1 MKKRLTWVLASL
13 IALGVNALGQTSTGT
28 IRGTVLDPT
37 GATVPGAEV
46 KVTNLATNVVTTV
59 ITTGAGVYVVPG
71 LIPGNYRVEVA
82 VSGFKS
88 IRQEPVNLFT
98 ATTTTLDFKLE
109 VGETTQTVDVQ
120 ASAPLLQATNSE
132 VSVEIEERTLFDL
145 PLQLSSSGS
154 GGTTGRRTLDSFIML
169 TPGVT
174 GNQFNKS
181 INGAPNLATDTI
193 IDGISWQ
200 INIVPGLVGTF
211 GPPYEAVEEFK
222 VQTTL
227 FPAEYSR
234 GLGVTNFTM
243 KSGTNQFHGNAF
255 EVLRNDK
262 LEANTFFAN
271 AAGIPRAIV
280 RQNEYG
286 GSVGGPIIKNKTFF
300 YFAYTGFKKRG
311 GAAQQSAVTLPTSAM
326 KRGDFSDFLDI
337 SKTGADS
344 PILIYDPATTRADGT
359 GGFVRDPFPGNIIPT
374 ARFSKVA
381 SKVVGLIPNP
391 DLSGLNQN
399 WVSRANDPV
408 NDYDW
413 SVKIDHQIS
422 ARQKLAY
429 SMWIQADTI
438 TQTGAVPGPLDD
450 GYLNVEKGRGVRLN
464 HDFFIRP
471 NLVQH
476 LGLGYARRRSDFFPP
491 AAATQNNANFY
502 NIPNITAGPGGASP
516 SFRIDGIQNF
526 GGNWDIT
533 IERGNTY
540 NLVDNLTWIKGNHTF
555 KGGVDFRRYQY
566 NVNYCL
572 ECQGVFGFD
581 NRATSQPNSA
591 AFGSLGHPF
600 ASFLLGQ
607 PASFRQERGVEPR
620 GFRNAY
626 YGAFFQDEV
635 KLTPKL
641 TMNAGFRVEVPIP
654 VHETYDRL
662 SALDLSKPN
671 PAAGGIRGAL
681 AFAGT
686 GAGRTGSRYFTDVQ
700 KDIAPRL
707 GLAYQLSDKM
717 VLRAGFGINFS
728 QTNGNAADG
737 NLVGSLGSGFNF
749 IFFKETTDNGLTP
762 AFPLDQGPAPLVLN
776 LPDLNPS
783 LQNGSSAD
791 YVNSDSGKT
800 ARAYSWVFN
809 VQRELAG
816 DILLDVA
823 YVGQRGINLAAGLE
837 TINQVPARYLSLGSL
852 LNADVSS
859 PAAVAAGIKVPFPG
873 FTGSVAQAL
882 RPFPQYLNIVDWQEP
897 TGSSMYHALQMKLQK
912 RFSKGL
918 SFLVSYTASKTL
930 SNAGTNSFSSG
941 IARPPLTE
949 ERGLEWA
956 VAGNDIPQNLVASF
970 VYELPFGPG
979 KPFADKPGAVGKIIG
994 GWQVAGIARYFSGT
1008 PIGIRGGPSLP
1019 IFGGPN
1025 RPNAIPGASARS
1037 SISAGD
1043 FDPETDRYLNINAFS
1058 APAAFT
1064 RGNLGP
1070 RLPSTR
1076 TFASLNEDL
1085 SIFKRVPIR
1094 EQIAVEFRAEFYN
1107 AFNRVVFGG
1116 PSTNWNS
1123 PASFGRIGSTAID
1136 PRRVQFMLKVH
1147 F

>member
-1 MKKRLTWVLASL
+1 MKNVLAL
-13 IALGVNALGQTSTGT
+13 MLMAFIAMVGTSWGQTSTGT
-28 IRGTVLDPT
+28 LRGTVLDPT
-37 GATVPGAEV
+37 EATVPGAEV
-46 KVTNLATNVVTTV
+46 KVTNLATNVTTTV
-59 ITTGAGVYVVPG
+59 SSTGAGVYVVPG
-71 LIPGNYRVEVA
+71 LIPGSYRVEVV

-88 IRQEPVNLFT
+88 IRQEPVNIFT
-98 ATTTTLDFKLE
+98 ATTATLDFKLE

-132 VSVEIEERTLFDL
+132 VSAEIEERTLFDL

-154 GGTTGRRTLDSFIML
+154 SGTTGRRTLDSFIML

-200 INIVPGLVGTF
+200 INVVPGLVGTF

-243 KSGTNQFHGNAF
+243 KSGTNEFHGNAF

-262 LEANTFFAN
+262 LEANSFFAN
-271 AAGIPRAIV
+271 SAGIPRGIV

-300 YFAYTGFKKRG
+300 YGAYTGFKRRG
-311 GAAQQSAVTLPTSAM
+311 GAAQESLATLPTAAM
-326 KRGDFSDFLDI
+326 KRGDFSELLDT
-337 SKTGADS
+337 SKTGASS
-344 PILIYDPATTRADGT
+344 PIVIYDPDTTRPGV
-359 GGFVRDPFPGNIIPT
+359 GGFVRDPFQGNIIP
-374 ARFSKVA
+374 AERFSQVA
-381 SKVVGLIPNP
+381 SKVLEHIPNP
-391 DLSGLNQN
+391 DLPGLNQN
-399 WVSRANDPV
+399 WVSRASDPV
-408 NDYDW
+408 DDYDW
-413 SVKIDHQIS
+413 SIKIDHQIS
-422 ARQKLAY
+422 TRQKLAY

-438 TQTGAVPGPLDD
+438 TGNGAVPGPLDD
-450 GYLNVEKGRGVRLN
+450 GNLNVEKGRGVRLN

-471 NLVQH
+471 NLVH
-476 LGLGYARRRSDFFPP
+476 HIGVGYARRRSDFFPP
-491 AAATQNNANFY
+491 ASATLNNENFY
-502 NIPNITAGPGGASP
+502 QIPNITMGPGEASP
-516 SFRIDGIQNF
+516 SFRMDGIQNF

-540 NLVDNLTWIKGNHTF
+540 NLVDNVTWIKGNHTF
-555 KGGVDFRRYQY
+555 KGGIDFRRYQY

-572 ECQGVFGFD
+572 QCQGVFSFD
-581 NRATSQPNSA
+581 NRATSQPNSPD
-591 AFGSLGHPF
+591 FGSLGHSF

-607 PASFRQERGVEPR
+607 PVSFRQERGVEPR

-654 VHETYDRL
+654 VHESYDRL
-662 SALDLSKPN
+662 SALDLKLPN
-671 PAAGGIRGAL
+671 PGAGGIPGAL

-686 GAGRTGSRYFTDVQ
+686 GSGRTGSRYFTEVQ
-700 KDIAPRL
+700 TDIAPRL
-707 GLAYQLSDKM
+707 GLAYQLSEKM
-717 VLRAGFGINFS
+717 IIRAGFGINFS

-737 NLVGSLGSGFNF
+737 NLVGSLGSGFNYV
-749 IFFKETTDNGLTP
+749 FFKETTDNGLTP
-762 AFPLDQGPAPLVLN
+762 AFPLDSGPEPLVLN
-776 LPDLNPS
+776 LPDLDPS

-800 ARAYSWVFN
+800 ARVYSWVFN
-809 VQRELAG
+809 VQRELPG

-837 TINQVPARYLSLGSL
+837 TINQVPGSYLSLGAL
-852 LNADVSS
+852 LNADLSS
-859 PAAVAAGIKVPFPG
+859 PAAVAAGIQVPFSG

-882 RPFPQYLNIVDWQEP
+882 RPYPQYLDIVDWQEP
-897 TGSSMYHALQMKLQK
+897 TGSSMYHGLQMKLQK

-979 KPFADKPGAVGKIIG
+979 KPFADKGGAVGKIVG

-1025 RPNAIPGASARS
+1025 RPNAVPGASVRTS
-1037 SISAGD
+1037 VSTGD
-1043 FDPETDRYLNINAFS
+1043 FDPETDRYLNFDAFS
-1058 APAAFT
+1058 APAPFS
-1064 RGNLGP
+1064 RGNIGP
-1070 RLPSTR
+1070 RLASTR

-1094 EQIAVEFRAEFYN
+1094 EQIAVEFRTEFYN

-1123 PASFGRIGSTAID
+1123 PDSFGRIGSTATD